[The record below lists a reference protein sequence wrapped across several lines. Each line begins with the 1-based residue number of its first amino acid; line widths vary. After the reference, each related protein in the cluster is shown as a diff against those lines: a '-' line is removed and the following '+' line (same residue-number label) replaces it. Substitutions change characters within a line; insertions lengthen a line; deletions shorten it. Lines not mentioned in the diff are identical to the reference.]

1 MASIKNR
8 MNGAGCPYCAGNKIL
23 EGVNDLKTLDPDLAK
38 EWSGKNRIKPTQMT
52 VMSNKR
58 ILWKCRTC
66 SICGHEWR
74 AAIDY
79 RCKGHGCPAC
89 NKARRHNQMME
100 NRLQEEKQKELRRDI
115 IEILLQYFAEEEGI
129 NILFDDTTAI
139 GLRLSFYFPDQKGAL
154 ELSGRTSLENR
165 RREYVK
171 NHLCNKSGIRM
182 IRLLYNGEKPYDDCM
197 CIELET
203 DELEEQME
211 ALKTVFEMLKIP
223 I

>member
-1 MASIKNR
+1 
-8 MNGAGCPYCAGNKIL
+8 
-23 EGVNDLKTLDPDLAK
+23 
-38 EWSGKNRIKPTQMT
+38 
-52 VMSNKR
+52 
-58 ILWKCRTC
+58 
-66 SICGHEWR
+66 
-74 AAIDY
+74 
-79 RCKGHGCPAC
+79 
-89 NKARRHNQMME
+89 MME

-171 NHLCNKSGIRM
+171 NHLCSKSGICM
-182 IRLLYNGEKPYDDCM
+182 IRLLYNGEKTYDDCM

-203 DELEEQME
+203 DEVEEQME

-223 I
+223 IEGELK